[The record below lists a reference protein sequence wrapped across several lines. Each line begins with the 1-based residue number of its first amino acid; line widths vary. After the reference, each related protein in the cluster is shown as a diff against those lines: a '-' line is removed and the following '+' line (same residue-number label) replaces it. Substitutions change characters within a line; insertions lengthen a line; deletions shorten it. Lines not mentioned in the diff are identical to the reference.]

1 MKGTR
6 TTFSS
11 KEIMKQMLEHKK
23 KHDKLHIGE
32 VVEELDREQS
42 STAPQIREY
51 GNIVIVHH
59 TK

>member
-32 VVEELDREQS
+32 EVQVDS
-42 STAPQIREY
+42 APQIREY
-51 GNIVIVHH
+51 GNNIVIVHH

>member
-1 MKGTR
+1 MKSTR

-11 KEIMKQMLEHKK
+11 KEIMQQMLEHKK

-32 VVEELDREQS
+32 EVQVDS
-42 STAPQIREY
+42 APQIREY

>member
-1 MKGTR
+1 MMTKNRKIQMKGA
-6 TTFSS
+6 S

-32 VVEELDREQS
+32 EVQVDS
-42 STAPQIREY
+42 APQIREY
-51 GNIVIVHH
+51 GNNIVIVHH